1 MLDSAQMAEKVPRL
15 VAHVDVRKFK
25 LDPTDGFLLTRID
38 GRLGLRD
45 LSRETGLPEFSV
57 ERALEKLEK
66 LGVIEQIDPDAPPP
80 QAPPAPPSSPEPPP
94 RSAIAQFA
102 SLLEPKYDPAELDE
116 ECDVPREH
124 RKRVLDLYHR
134 LEDLDHY
141 TLLGVTRDADKKT
154 IKRAYFELASVMHPD
169 RYFKKNLGSFKGK
182 MEALFARVTDAHDV
196 LVDKEQRVDYDAYLA
211 DVATTRGMEAMLE
224 RALDEAARIPAASA
238 PVATSRASVPDLGP
252 LSSAPPISRAATAPP
267 SSASTGPSAAELQAR
282 REALA
287 RRLLGG
293 TARPPST
300 VSRAPTA
307 PPEVPNPQRY
317 SSSADAVDA
326 LKRRYEDR
334 LEQAAT
340 AQVKRYTDAA
350 EQALAKS
357 DFVSASSALAFAVK
371 FAPNDVALAMRHQEI
386 KNQADAIL
394 SETYIKQAGY
404 EERQLKWPEA
414 ARSWA
419 RVAKLRPADARAQ
432 ERAAFCILK
441 AEGDMHD
448 AAEHAKRAV
457 AAEPQVALYH
467 ATLAEVYAKAGL
479 VASARRA
486 AEAGLTV
493 DPKNAQLQG
502 VLKRVGKG

>member
-1 MLDSAQMAEKVPRL
+1 MAEKVPRL

-38 GRLGLRD
+38 GRLGARD

-66 LGVIEQIDPDAPPP
+66 LGIVERIDPDAPPP
-80 QAPPAPPSSPEPPP
+80 QAPPPPPSSPQVH
-94 RSAIAQFA
+94 RSAIADFS
-102 SLLEPKYDPAELDE
+102 SLLQPKYDPAELDE

-134 LEDLDHY
+134 LDDLDHY
-141 TLLGVTRDADKKT
+141 TLLGVTRETDKKT
-154 IKRAYFELASVMHPD
+154 IKRSYFELASVMHPD

-182 MEALFARVTDAHDV
+182 MEALFARVTEAHDV
-196 LVDKEQRVDYDAYLA
+196 LVDKEKRADYDAYLS

-238 PVATSRASVPDLGP
+238 PVATGRGSVPDLGAP
-252 LSSAPPISRAATAPP
+252 VSTAPPVSGIAGISAAPP
-267 SSASTGPSAAELQAR
+267 SSGASGPSAADLQAR

-293 TARPPST
+293 TTRPPSA
-300 VSRAPTA
+300 VARPAAPPPEAPT
-307 PPEVPNPQRY
+307 PLRY
-317 SSSADAVDA
+317 SSSTEAVDA

-334 LEQAAT
+334 LEQAAS

-350 EQALAKS
+350 EQALAKN
-357 DFVSASSALAFAVK
+357 DLVSASSALAFAVK
-371 FAPNDVALAMRHQEI
+371 FAPNDVGLAMRHQEI
-386 KNQADAIL
+386 KNQADVIL

-404 EERQLKWPEA
+404 EERQQKWPEA

-432 ERAAFCILK
+432 ERAAFCMLK
-441 AEGDMHD
+441 ADADLHD

-457 AAEPQVALYH
+457 AAEPNVALYH

-486 AEAGLTV
+486 AEAGLAV